1 MAPGLPHAR
10 GPPGGGAFLPRH
22 LRRGR
27 LHRPAG
33 AGSVPSETRV
43 SPRGEG
49 LTPFGSGSRRA
60 LSRVPENWAL
70 LSPGQLFRL
79 PSRGAECVW
88 SDDDAL
94 ACPGHDEW
102 HQELSS
108 GLLFSHCGPLT
119 Q

>member
-33 AGSVPSETRV
+33 AGSVPSETGVTTGGGAHTLRLRV
-43 SPRGEG
+43 S
-49 LTPFGSGSRRA
+49 TCTVQGSGKLGVIA
-60 LSRVPENWAL
+60 
-70 LSPGQLFRL
+70 SPGQLFRL

>member
-1 MAPGLPHAR
+1 MAPGLPHAC

-70 LSPGQLFRL
+70 LRHQDSCSDFLPVVQNVSGVTMT
-79 PSRGAECVW
+79 PSRVLVMMSGTRN
-88 SDDDAL
+88 
-94 ACPGHDEW
+94 CPLGYF
-102 HQELSS
+102 SPTA
-108 GLLFSHCGPLT
+108 GL
-119 Q
+119 